1 MTTKRTK
8 VKLLIEFANSTTAV
22 LSCQKVNQ
30 DRICSSTLGLQKIE
44 VYRFNGD
51 ILLEWLSL
59 ETTPIHIFIE
69 QKAFSLFPKLIWLS
83 TFEENKGK
91 AKNKDASNVD
101 YFCNLCLQ
109 ILFSGMMNFERFL
122 FFVKYFSTSKN
133 RLNTKIYTS
142 MIIIRKWNVKNNNFA
157 LES

>member
-1 MTTKRTK
+1 MQCTFYKTTKRTK

-51 ILLEWLSL
+51 ILLKWLSL
-59 ETTPIHIFIE
+59 ETTPIHISIE
-69 QKAFSLFPKLIWLS
+69 QKAFPLFSKLIWLS

-109 ILFSGMMNFERFL
+109 ILFSGMLHFQRDCLIL
-122 FFVKYFSTSKN
+122 FN
-133 RLNTKIYTS
+133 I
-142 MIIIRKWNVKNNNFA
+142 A
-157 LES
+157 E